1 LTNGIFFKGYLIM
14 RPDRPPSKDKKD
26 QIIEAAARVFAKK
39 GYAGAAVADIAVEA
53 EIGKGTIYAYF
64 DSKEDLFF
72 AVFEWFMQ
80 QTGAAAKVSISH
92 LGGSASQRLEALSD
106 SIMGMW
112 DEIKDAFILTIEF
125 WAASSSSQ
133 MRVRFKD
140 AFRRLY
146 EEFRAIVVSLIRDGI
161 ERGEFRSDVNVESV
175 AAALVGTWDAL
186 FLQAWF
192 GENFDPL
199 TTARNFLKVVIRG
212 LSHKD

>member
-1 LTNGIFFKGYLIM
+1 MLSNH
-14 RPDRPPSKDKKD
+14 PSPKDKKKR
-26 QIIEAAARVFAKK
+26 IIEAAARVFAQK
-39 GYAGAAVADIAVEA
+39 GYAGTAVADIAVQA

-72 AVFEWFMQ
+72 AVFEWYMM

-92 LGGSASQRLEALSD
+92 LGGSATQRLEALSD

-112 DEIKDAFILTIEF
+112 DDIKDVFTLTIEF

-133 MRVRFKD
+133 MQERFK
-140 AFRRLY
+140 ASFRRMY
-146 EEFRAIVVSLIRDGI
+146 QEFRGIVVSLIHEGI
-161 ERGEFRSDVNVESV
+161 EHGEFRPDINPESV

-192 GENFDPL
+192 DQDFDPL
-199 TTARNFLKVVIRG
+199 TTTRDFLAVVIQG
-212 LSHKD
+212 LSKN

>member
-1 LTNGIFFKGYLIM
+1 MSNSDQVQKG
-14 RPDRPPSKDKKD
+14 KKIR
-26 QIIEAAARVFAKK
+26 IIEAAARVFAQK
-39 GYAGAAVADIAVEA
+39 GYAGAAVADIAVKA

-72 AVFEWFMQ
+72 AVFEWFTL
-80 QTGAAAKVSISH
+80 QTGAAAKGSISH
-92 LGGSASQRLEALSD
+92 LEGSASQRLEALSE
-106 SIMGMW
+106 SIMSMW

-133 MRVRFKD
+133 MRERFKD

-146 EEFRAIVVSLIRDGI
+146 EEFRAIVVTLIRDGI
-161 ERGEFRSDVNVESV
+161 ERGEFRSEVDAESV

-192 GENFDPL
+192 EKNFDPL
-199 TTARNFLKVVIRG
+199 ITARNFLKVVIRG
-212 LSHKD
+212 LSDED

>member
-1 LTNGIFFKGYLIM
+1 M
-14 RPDRPPSKDKKD
+14 RSNNQLQKDKKNR
-26 QIIEAAARVFAKK
+26 IIEAAAQVFAQK
-39 GYAGAAVADIAVEA
+39 GYAGAAVADIAVNA

-72 AVFEWFMQ
+72 AVFEWFML

-112 DEIKDAFILTIEF
+112 DEIKDAFTLTIEF

-133 MRVRFKD
+133 MRERFKE

-146 EEFRAIVVSLIRDGI
+146 EEFRRLVVALIRDGI
-161 ERGEFRSDVNVESV
+161 ERGEFRSDVNPESI

-192 GENFDPL
+192 EKNFDPL
-199 TTARNFLKVVIRG
+199 ITVRNFLKVVIRG
-212 LSHKD
+212 LSNED

>member
-1 LTNGIFFKGYLIM
+1 M
-14 RPDRPPSKDKKD
+14 RSNHQSQIDKKNR
-26 QIIEAAARVFAKK
+26 IIEAAAHVFAQK
-39 GYAGAAVADIAVEA
+39 GYAGAAVADIAVKA

-72 AVFEWFMQ
+72 AVFEWFML

-92 LGGSASQRLEALSD
+92 LGESAAQRLEALSD

-112 DEIKDAFILTIEF
+112 DEIQDAFILTIEF

-133 MRVRFKD
+133 MRDRFKET
-140 AFRRLY
+140 FRRLY
-146 EEFRAIVVSLIRDGI
+146 EEFRTIVVSLIRDGI
-161 ERGEFRSDVNVESV
+161 QRGEFRSDINAESV

-192 GENFDPL
+192 GKDFDPL
-199 TTARNFLKVVIRG
+199 ITARNFLKVVIRG
-212 LSHKD
+212 LSK

>member
-1 LTNGIFFKGYLIM
+1 MCPNYQ
-14 RPDRPPSKDKKD
+14 PQKDKKD
-26 QIIEAAARVFAKK
+26 RIIEAAAQVFAQK
-39 GYAGAAVADIAVEA
+39 GYAGSSVADIAVKA

-72 AVFEWFMQ
+72 AVFEWFMLR
-80 QTGAAAKVSISH
+80 TGAAAKVSVSH
-92 LGGSASQRLEALSD
+92 LGGSAAQRLEALSD

-133 MRVRFKD
+133 MRDRFKE

-146 EEFRAIVVSLIRDGI
+146 EEFRRLVVALIRDGV
-161 ERGEFRSDVNVESV
+161 ERGEFRPDFNAESI

-192 GENFDPL
+192 EKNFDPII
-199 TTARNFLKVVIRG
+199 TARDFLKVVIRG
-212 LSHKD
+212 LSNED

>member
-1 LTNGIFFKGYLIM
+1 MLVNHQP
-14 RPDRPPSKDKKD
+14 RKDKKD
-26 QIIEAAARVFAKK
+26 RIIEAAARVFAQK
-39 GYAGAAVADIAVEA
+39 GYAGAAVADIAVNA
-53 EIGKGTIYAYF
+53 QIGKGTIYAYF

-72 AVFEWFMQ
+72 AVFEWFML

-92 LGGSASQRLEALSD
+92 LGGSAAQRLEALSD

-133 MRVRFKD
+133 MRERFKE

-146 EEFRAIVVSLIRDGI
+146 EEFRAIVVALIRDGI
-161 ERGEFRSDVNVESV
+161 ERGEFRADVNAESV

-192 GENFDPL
+192 GKNFDPL
-199 TTARNFLKVVIRG
+199 MTARDFLKVVIRG
-212 LSHKD
+212 LAKED

>member
-1 LTNGIFFKGYLIM
+1 MLVNHQ
-14 RPDRPPSKDKKD
+14 PQKDKKD
-26 QIIEAAARVFAKK
+26 RIIEAAARVFAQK
-39 GYAGAAVADIAVEA
+39 GYAGAAVADIAVNA
-53 EIGKGTIYAYF
+53 QIGKGTIYAYF

-72 AVFEWFMQ
+72 AVFEWFML

-92 LGGSASQRLEALSD
+92 LGGSAAQRLEALSD

-133 MRVRFKD
+133 MRERFKE

-146 EEFRAIVVSLIRDGI
+146 EEFRTIVVSLIRDGI
-161 ERGEFRSDVNVESV
+161 ERGEFRSDVNAESV

-192 GENFDPL
+192 EKNFDPL
-199 TTARNFLKVVIRG
+199 ITARNFLKVVIRG
-212 LSHKD
+212 LSNEN